1 MELHKNINSLVKFQ
15 ELKRSNNEN
24 YINSCPYLITL
35 ISPSQTVVESS
46 FLLHSI
52 QLKQLRWKLPIRVT
66 ILSASNTLKLKNY
79 FQNFPLLKSIRHKQE
94 STLSASG
101 TRVCSR
107 WVNLS
112 NIFNFHINSSN
123 FVQNQPLFAL
133 IFSVNAFLTSTEKMT
148 VYLNRFEGSLWKFKI
163 LLKFAQHEQTLTRN
177 IQCSQ
182 HTHGELTLNSQQPHG
197 PPCNFLI

>member
-1 MELHKNINSLVKFQ
+1 MELHKNINSFVKFQ

-24 YINSCPYLITL
+24 YIKPCPYLITL

-94 STLSASG
+94 STLSASSA
-101 TRVCSR
+101 RVCSC

-112 NIFNFHINSSN
+112 NIFNFHIDPSHLFKSTIISS
-123 FVQNQPLFAL
+123 V
-133 IFSVNAFLTSTEKMT
+133 I
-148 VYLNRFEGSLWKFKI
+148 
-163 LLKFAQHEQTLTRN
+163 
-177 IQCSQ
+177 
-182 HTHGELTLNSQQPHG
+182 
-197 PPCNFLI
+197 